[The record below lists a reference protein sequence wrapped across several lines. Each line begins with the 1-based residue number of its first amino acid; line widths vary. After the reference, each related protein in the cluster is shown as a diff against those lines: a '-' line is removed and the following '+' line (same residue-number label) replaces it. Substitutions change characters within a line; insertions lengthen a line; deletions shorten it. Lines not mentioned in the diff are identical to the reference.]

1 MSRMSAQAER
11 AGRKRAQADPSPAET
26 QLLAAA
32 RELRRAR
39 VGWRAV
45 HFHLS
50 RLQSHHRRDTHL
62 QIAANML
69 DEVVQRFEGRLF
81 VLGNCDIVLLCRGAR
96 RKTVE
101 GAVQLIRYLFNDDP
115 LSLHD
120 EDGSEFCSIF
130 DLEADYERFLALAQ
144 RLHDAQAK
152 RLADDVPRKAPPP
165 PRPRRPLDPAHLGE
179 VLGVI
184 ARADLTNVMRRQAIW
199 SLVPGAAPQPLGE
212 ELFVSI
218 EELGQALAP
227 DYHLGNDRWLFQ
239 YLTQALDRRVLSLLS
254 KDYPNL
260 NRGLSLNVN
269 VATLLS
275 PEFLN
280 FEEHL
285 PIRARGN
292 IMLELQLADIWSDF
306 GAYLFAAN
314 LAKQHGHRLILDGVK
329 RSALPMIDSARLGLD
344 FVKLVWDDG
353 MLALEGDAQREFRR
367 GLAACAPA
375 RVILMRCER
384 AEAVSVGQ
392 AAGIA
397 LFQGWTIDRLARSR

>member
-1 MSRMSAQAER
+1 MSAQAEQAR
-11 AGRKRAQADPSPAET
+11 RKRAPAEPST
-26 QLLAAA
+26 AELQLLAAA
-32 RELRRAR
+32 RELRSAR
-39 VGWRAV
+39 VGCRAV
-45 HFHLS
+45 RFHLS
-50 RLQSHHRRDTHL
+50 RLQAHNRRDKHL

-81 VLGNCDIVLLCRGAR
+81 VLGSGDIVLLCRGAR
-96 RKTVE
+96 RKTIE

-120 EDGSEFCSIF
+120 EDGAAFCTVF
-130 DLEADYERFLALAQ
+130 DLERDYERFLTDAQSLHEARARRSALA
-144 RLHDAQAK
+144 A
-152 RLADDVPRKAPPP
+152 PRKPPQSP
-165 PRPRRPLDPAHLGE
+165 CVRRPLDPAHLGE
-179 VLGVI
+179 VLGI
-184 ARADLTNVMRRQAIW
+184 INRSDLTSVMRRQIIW
-199 SLVPGAAPQPLGE
+199 SLVPGAAPQPLAE

-239 YLTQALDRRVLSLLS
+239 YLTQALDRRVLSLLV
-254 KDYPNL
+254 KDFPNL
-260 NRGLSLNVN
+260 SGGLSLNVN

-292 IMLELQLADIWSDF
+292 IMLELQLADVWSDF
-306 GAYLFAAN
+306 GAFVFAAN
-314 LAKQHGHRLILDGVK
+314 LAKQHGHRLVLDGVK
-329 RSALPMIDSARLGLD
+329 RAALPMIDPRKLGFD

-353 MLALEGDAQREFRR
+353 MAGVEGGALREFERDV
-367 GLAACAPA
+367 AACVPA

-384 AEAVSVGQ
+384 AEAVSLGQ
-392 AAGIA
+392 AAGIS
-397 LFQGWTIDRLARSR
+397 LFQGWYIDGLAR